1 MTSTAG
7 GPPLRPAPPASL
19 PVQRPRHLRR
29 GRPCVRPPSRPR
41 PTPTP
46 PFRFCPDY
54 PACPGNTPTRVPPN
68 SPSAR
73 ITPLVRPSPRPNP
86 RQARP
91 LPGQPRL
98 SGQGAV
104 CGAACGP
111 GRGKGGKVR
120 YMATCHIHFAEAVPY
135 CGKCKL
141 RPGGGRGRGALATV
155 YLFWGGAGA
164 GALLVCALVDLLWL
178 HEPFG
183 IERAARGLS
192 HWPVERLLGLAL
204 LAGWLMVACGVVCLA
219 FDLGRIDRLISLL
232 ISPPVSLMNWGAW
245 GLALLLAVGGALV
258 AVRFLCLPWAAR
270 GLVTALE
277 VLAAALALF
286 VVAYTGFLLQA
297 LAGVRFWGLW
307 PVVLLFVLS
316 ALSCGI
322 AVPLLLCAVVP
333 SDEVVESL
341 SGGLLRVD
349 FAVIVTESLTAAV
362 LVAVAAASD
371 HPGIQTSLSLLLR
384 GDAALWW
391 WAFAACGLVI
401 PAAVE
406 LLALCSSSGETAR
419 RAALCAAAVILA
431 GGVSL
436 RIAIVDAGAFR
447 ALELGA
453 SPQGEAVAPVAPGPD
468 SSGEGAADYE
478 PKPADAFP
486 FSLQ

>member
-1 MTSTAG
+1 MLG
-7 GPPLRPAPPASL
+7 
-19 PVQRPRHLRR
+19 
-29 GRPCVRPPSRPR
+29 
-41 PTPTP
+41 
-46 PFRFCPDY
+46 
-54 PACPGNTPTRVPPN
+54 
-68 SPSAR
+68 
-73 ITPLVRPSPRPNP
+73 
-86 RQARP
+86 
-91 LPGQPRL
+91 
-98 SGQGAV
+98 
-104 CGAACGP
+104 
-111 GRGKGGKVR
+111 
-120 YMATCHIHFAEAVPY
+120 E
-135 CGKCKL
+135 
-141 RPGGGRGRGALATV
+141 LAIA
-155 YLFWGGAGA
+155 YLFLGGAGA

-258 AVRFLCLPWAAR
+258 AVRFLCLPWAAC

>member
-1 MTSTAG
+1 MGS
-7 GPPLRPAPPASL
+7 SN
-19 PVQRPRHLRR
+19 
-29 GRPCVRPPSRPR
+29 
-41 PTPTP
+41 
-46 PFRFCPDY
+46 Y
-54 PACPGNTPTRVPPN
+54 
-68 SPSAR
+68 
-73 ITPLVRPSPRPNP
+73 
-86 RQARP
+86 
-91 LPGQPRL
+91 
-98 SGQGAV
+98 GQG
-104 CGAACGP
+104 
-111 GRGKGGKVR
+111 GRVLG
-120 YMATCHIHFAEAVPY
+120 E
-135 CGKCKL
+135 
-141 RPGGGRGRGALATV
+141 LAIV
-155 YLFWGGAGA
+155 YLFLGGAGA

-183 IERAARGLS
+183 IERTARGLS

-219 FDLGRIDRLISLL
+219 FDLGRIDRLTSLL